1 MGFAKFQEAAR
12 WRSRLSIAVKTSIKD
27 NKMTDYFARKESVI
41 KLNKLLGLDSTGD
54 EQDWELE
61 LADIGKI
68 TSMINLIEN
77 KTLNFHDKVALSHLI
92 VASFEKEDEELGSV
106 DGDRI
111 KIFADFLDD
120 NLQIK
125 NIIQEYCIVAYGNLS
140 KNLAYLIFGDK

>member
-1 MGFAKFQEAAR
+1 
-12 WRSRLSIAVKTSIKD
+12 
-27 NKMTDYFARKESVI
+27 MTDYFVRKESAI
-41 KLNKLLGLDSTGD
+41 KLNKLLELDSTGD

-68 TSMINLIEN
+68 TSMLNLLEN
-77 KTLNFHDKVALSHLI
+77 KTLNVHDKIALSHLI
-92 VASFEKEDEELGSV
+92 VASFEKEDEELGAV

-125 NIIQEYCIVAYGNLS
+125 NIIREYWVVAYGNLS
-140 KNLAYLIFGDK
+140 KNLAYLIFRNK

>member
-1 MGFAKFQEAAR
+1 MAQ
-12 WRSRLSIAVKTSIKD
+12 LSKYRGKNIYEGKQ
-27 NKMTDYFARKESVI
+27 MTDYFVRKESAI

-68 TSMINLIEN
+68 TSMINLLEN
-77 KTLNFHDKVALSHLI
+77 KILNFRDKIALSHLI
-92 VASFEKEDEELGSV
+92 VASFEKEDEELGAV
-106 DGDRI
+106 DKDRI

-125 NIIQEYCIVAYGNLS
+125 NIIREYWVVAYGNLS
-140 KNLAYLIFGDK
+140 RNLAYLIFGD

>member
-1 MGFAKFQEAAR
+1 MAQ
-12 WRSRLSIAVKTSIKD
+12 LSKYRGKNIYEGKQ
-27 NKMTDYFARKESVI
+27 MTDYFVRKESAI
-41 KLNKLLGLDSTGD
+41 KLNKLLELDSTVD

-68 TSMINLIEN
+68 TSMLNLLEN
-77 KTLNFHDKVALSHLI
+77 KTLNFHDKIALSHLI
-92 VASFEKEDEELGSV
+92 VASFEEENEELGEV
-106 DGDRI
+106 DKDRI

-125 NIIQEYCIVAYGNLS
+125 NIIREYWIVAYGNLS

>member
-1 MGFAKFQEAAR
+1 
-12 WRSRLSIAVKTSIKD
+12 
-27 NKMTDYFARKESVI
+27 MTDYFARKESVI

>member
-1 MGFAKFQEAAR
+1 MAQ
-12 WRSRLSIAVKTSIKD
+12 LSKYRGKNIYEGKQ
-27 NKMTDYFARKESVI
+27 MTDYFVRKESAI

-68 TSMINLIEN
+68 TSMINLLEN
-77 KTLNFHDKVALSHLI
+77 KILNFRDKIALSHLI
-92 VASFEKEDEELGSV
+92 VASFEKEDEELGTV

-125 NIIQEYCIVAYGNLS
+125 NIIREYWVVAYGNLS
-140 KNLAYLIFGDK
+140 RNLAYLIFGD

>member
-1 MGFAKFQEAAR
+1 
-12 WRSRLSIAVKTSIKD
+12 
-27 NKMTDYFARKESVI
+27 MTDYFVRKESAI
-41 KLNKLLGLDSTGD
+41 KLNKLLRLDSAGN

-68 TSMINLIEN
+68 TSMLNLLEN
-77 KTLNFHDKVALSHLI
+77 KALNFHDKIALSHLI
-92 VASFEKEDEELGSV
+92 VASFEKEDEELGAV
-106 DGDRI
+106 DKDRI

-125 NIIQEYCIVAYGNLS
+125 NIIKEYWVVAYGNLS

>member
-1 MGFAKFQEAAR
+1 
-12 WRSRLSIAVKTSIKD
+12 
-27 NKMTDYFARKESVI
+27 MTDYFVRKESAI

-68 TSMINLIEN
+68 TSMLNLLEN
-77 KTLNFHDKVALSHLI
+77 KTLNFQDKIALSHLI
-92 VASFEKEDEELGSV
+92 VASFEKEDEELGAV
-106 DGDRI
+106 DKDRI

-125 NIIQEYCIVAYGNLS
+125 NIIREYWIVAYGNLNR
-140 KNLAYLIFGDK
+140 NLAYLIFGDK

>member
-1 MGFAKFQEAAR
+1 MAQ
-12 WRSRLSIAVKTSIKD
+12 LSKYRGKNIYEGKQ
-27 NKMTDYFARKESVI
+27 MTDYFVRKESAI

-77 KTLNFHDKVALSHLI
+77 KTLNFHDKIALSHLI
-92 VASFEKEDEELGSV
+92 VASFEKEDEELGAV

-125 NIIQEYCIVAYGNLS
+125 NIIREYWVVAYGNLS
-140 KNLAYLIFGDK
+140 RNLTYLIFGD

>member
-1 MGFAKFQEAAR
+1 MAQ
-12 WRSRLSIAVKTSIKD
+12 LSKYRGKNIYEGKQ
-27 NKMTDYFARKESVI
+27 MTDYFVRKESAI

-68 TSMINLIEN
+68 TSMLNLLEN
-77 KTLNFHDKVALSHLI
+77 KTLNFYDKIALSHLI
-92 VASFEKEDEELGSV
+92 VASFEKEDEELGAV
-106 DGDRI
+106 DKDRI

-125 NIIQEYCIVAYGNLS
+125 NIIREYWIVAYGNLS
-140 KNLAYLIFGDK
+140 RNLAYLIFGDQ

>member
-1 MGFAKFQEAAR
+1 MAQ
-12 WRSRLSIAVKTSIKD
+12 LSKYRGKNIYEGKQ
-27 NKMTDYFARKESVI
+27 MTDYFVRKESAI
-41 KLNKLLGLDSTGD
+41 KLNKLLELDSTVD

-68 TSMINLIEN
+68 TSMLNLLEN
-77 KTLNFHDKVALSHLI
+77 KTLNFHDKIALSHLI
-92 VASFEKEDEELGSV
+92 VASFEEENEELGAV
-106 DGDRI
+106 DKDRI

-125 NIIQEYCIVAYGNLS
+125 NIIREYWIVAYGNLS

>member
-1 MGFAKFQEAAR
+1 MGFAKFQKAAR
-12 WRSRLSIAVKTSIKD
+12 WRGRLSITAKNIIKD
-27 NKMTDYFARKESVI
+27 NKMTDYFVKKESAI

-61 LADIGKI
+61 LANIGKI
-68 TSMINLIEN
+68 TSMLNLLED
-77 KTLNFHDKVALSHLI
+77 KTLNFHDKITLSHLI
-92 VASFEKEDEELGSV
+92 VASFEEENEELDAV
-106 DGDRI
+106 DKDRI

-125 NIIQEYCIVAYGNLS
+125 NIIREYWIVAYVNLS